1 MTDPTITDLAPAE
14 VRRRVVLLGAGAVG
28 VAGVLAACG
37 GDDTTSGSD
46 DEPGAGG
53 ATETPADSPA
63 QTPAQTPAETAGPPP
78 AGGSTGVV
86 AVADVPV
93 GGGVVIA
100 AEKIVVTQ
108 PAEGDVKAFGSTC
121 THQGCQVAEVADGEI
136 TCPCHGSRY
145 SIEDGSVLGG
155 PAPEPLPAVGVAVEG
170 DQVVLT

>member
-1 MTDPTITDLAPAE
+1 MTDPTMTDPAPAE

-37 GDDTTSGSD
+37 GGDDTTSSSGDESATGSAA
-46 DEPGAGG
+46 P
-53 ATETPADSPA
+53 ETPAES
-63 QTPAQTPAETAGPPP
+63 PAQTPAETAEPPTEV
-78 AGGSTGVV
+78 GVTGVI

>member
-1 MTDPTITDLAPAE
+1 MTDPTMTDPARAE

-37 GDDTTSGSD
+37 GGDDTTSGSG
-46 DEPGAGG
+46 DEPAAGG
-53 ATETPADSPA
+53 ATETPAESPS
-63 QTPAQTPAETAGPPP
+63 QTPAETAEPP
-78 AGGSTGVV
+78 AGGGATGVI

-108 PAEGDVKAFGSTC
+108 PAQGDVKAFGSTC

-145 SIEDGSVLGG
+145 SIEDGSVVAG